1 MTIKEHLSTVIKS
14 MSDFSRQT
22 NMVAINAA
30 IHAGRLGG
38 SEGAPFRVLAGEIQ
52 NMSARSID
60 KLEELDRLVHDIGE
74 MSGLINRAGRQ
85 RMLLMK
91 LLNAQLMENE
101 KMTRETV
108 TAFEGNIE
116 VIRNSRIN
124 SAQCL
129 PVLDRVDALWRDMLV
144 SLSDRSAEMLANQVD
159 KLIDQINKLLS
170 YYEAFSG
177 Q

>member
-1 MTIKEHLSTVIKS
+1 
-14 MSDFSRQT
+14 
-22 NMVAINAA
+22 
-30 IHAGRLGG
+30 
-38 SEGAPFRVLAGEIQ
+38 
-52 NMSARSID
+52 
-60 KLEELDRLVHDIGE
+60 
-74 MSGLINRAGRQ
+74 
-85 RMLLMK
+85 MK

-101 KMTRETV
+101 KMTRETI
-108 TAFEGNIE
+108 TAFEGNIK